1 MPPLLTVTRSSSAWA
16 QMGLSKKATSL
27 KQIVSLSPRSLTSS
41 QRQQYVTIA
50 GHPSE
55 YLKRY
60 SVGKTLEGH
69 GIKVF
74 TVNGKDIDALWGT
87 ISSIVTYDGPAAVI
101 AKQKTGS
108 SKETRANHVIF
119 GEAVNLVLDGLSKK
133 EAEKKV
139 MVIDRFDRSQRD
151 SPKIPEVFVPSDK
164 FSVFLKFSAFL
175 EMVVSE
181 LTMARL
187 NNCNI
192 LCHFS
197 HSGVDKWPTI
207 PVISA

>member
-41 QRQQYVTIA
+41 QRQQYVTIT

-101 AKQKTGS
+101 AKRKTGLSHGYDVIPVKAPMPFTYKGS

-139 MVIDRFDRSQRD
+139 MVIDSDLKDSTGLNAIHQKYPRFS
-151 SPKIPEVFVPSDK
+151 
-164 FSVFLKFSAFL
+164 
-175 EMVVSE
+175 
-181 LTMARL
+181 
-187 NNCNI
+187 
-192 LCHFS
+192 CHL
-197 HSGVDKWPTI
+197 V
-207 PVISA
+207 